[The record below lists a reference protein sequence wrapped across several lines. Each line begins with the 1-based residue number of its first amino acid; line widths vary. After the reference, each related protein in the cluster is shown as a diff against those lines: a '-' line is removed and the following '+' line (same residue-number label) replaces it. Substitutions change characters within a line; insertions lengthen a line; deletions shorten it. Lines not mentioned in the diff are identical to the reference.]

1 MSARTSR
8 SNSIPVGYSIVQRYP
23 RITGDGDDVSS
34 ALEALKASVANQ
46 YPEANWI
53 LGINFAEI
61 EDVECSAT
69 GYPYKLQ
76 KNQ

>member
-1 MSARTSR
+1 MSIRTSR
-8 SNSIPVGYSIVQRYP
+8 SISIPVGYSIIEKYQRV
-23 RITGDGDDVSS
+23 TGDGDDVSS
-34 ALEALKASVANQ
+34 ALEALKALVANQ
-46 YPEANWI
+46 YPGANWI

-69 GYPYKLQ
+69 GYPYRLQ